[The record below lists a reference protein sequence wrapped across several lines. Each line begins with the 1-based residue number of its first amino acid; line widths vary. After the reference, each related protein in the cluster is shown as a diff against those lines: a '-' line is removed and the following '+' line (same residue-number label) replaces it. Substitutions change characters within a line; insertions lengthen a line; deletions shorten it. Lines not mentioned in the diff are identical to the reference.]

1 MTEIADGHFEQQSPI
16 DAYGNGGFRFAEM
29 SHVGSLLCLPS
40 GMHKWH
46 GVTSFQDVANNL
58 DQIWQSA
65 DDIDVFL
72 LGTGDDIVFVDE
84 DTRQQFRDRKII
96 LEPMSTGAA
105 VRTYNI
111 LLGEKRAV
119 AAGLISVERA
129 K

>member
-1 MTEIADGHFEQQSPI
+1 MFFCSAPVMI
-16 DAYGNGGFRFAEM
+16 
-29 SHVGSLLCLPS
+29 LL
-40 GMHKWH
+40 
-46 GVTSFQDVANNL
+46 
-58 DQIWQSA
+58 
-65 DDIDVFL
+65 
-72 LGTGDDIVFVDE
+72 FVDE
-84 DTRQQFRDRKII
+84 DIRQQFRDRRII